1 MKGCDK
7 MAASKKYASRDCGVF
22 ELTNLATSKK
32 ALGVDYANT
41 VTLNITADSVKA
53 KKRGRD
59 AVTFANP
66 MEGTLESE
74 IQVYPFELFSIF
86 GNGTITEG
94 GDRAEMK
101 TLVGGQEGK
110 ITLPETPKAG
120 TTVYVF
126 AKGDVGGEQIEGSF
140 NGTEFTATTQSKVTE
155 GKKYDVSYMVADQTM
170 QLVKINDNQELADF
184 RVDAEINQKSEQG
197 VVTPLHIT
205 CYKATPQRNIELAFA
220 AEGDPITLKITFD
233 LMTDADDEFVDIYQ
247 IKSLA

>member
-32 ALGVDYANT
+32 ALRVDYANT

-101 TLVGGQEGK
+101 T
-110 ITLPETPKAG
+110 I
-120 TTVYVF
+120 
-126 AKGDVGGEQIEGSF
+126 
-140 NGTEFTATTQSKVTE
+140 TATE
-155 GKKYDVSYMVADQTM
+155 AGKLHYQTI
-170 QLVKINDNQELADF
+170 QKQELYSF
-184 RVDAEINQKSEQG
+184 TKKVMLVEHRSKEVQQQKYSQLQQIAISLL
-197 VVTPLHIT
+197 V
-205 CYKATPQRNIELAFA
+205 RNTMYLI
-220 AEGDPITLKITFD
+220 
-233 LMTDADDEFVDIYQ
+233 
-247 IKSLA
+247 S

>member
-1 MKGCDK
+1 

-32 ALGVDYANT
+32 ALRIDYANT
-41 VTLNITADSVKA
+41 VTVNITADTVKA

-59 AVTFANP
+59 AVVFSNP
-66 MEGTLESE
+66 MEGTLEAE

-86 GNGTITEG
+86 GDGTITTG

-101 TLVGGQEGK
+101 TITATEEGK
-110 ITLPETPKAG
+110 LTLPEAPKAG
-120 TTVYVF
+120 TVFVY
-126 AKGDVGGEQIEGSF
+126 AKGDVGGTQIDGS
-140 NGTEFTATTQSKVTE
+140 TETKTFTATTNSNIAV
-155 GKKYDVSYMVADQTM
+155 GKKYDVSYIVSDATM
-170 QLVKINDNQELADF
+170 QLVKINDNKELADF

-205 CYKATPQRNIELAFA
+205 CYKATPKRNIEMAFA

-247 IKSLA
+247 IQSLA

>member
-1 MKGCDK
+1 

-32 ALGVDYANT
+32 ALRVDYANT

-66 MEGTLESE
+66 MEGTLEAE

-101 TLVGGQEGK
+101 TITATEAGK
-110 ITLPETPKAG
+110 LTLPDDPKAG
-120 TTVYVF
+120 ALFVYE
-126 AKGDVGGEQIEGSF
+126 KGDVGGTQIEI
-140 NGTEFTATTQSKVTE
+140 AV
-155 GKKYDVSYMVADQTM
+155 GKKYDVSYIVNDSTL

>member
-32 ALGVDYANT
+32 ALRVDYANT

-101 TLVGGQEGK
+101 TITATEAGK
-110 ITLPETPKAG
+110 LTLPDDPKAVALRQYRYRG
-120 TTVYVF
+120 SALIQITDPAPWSAPGPCRLF
-126 AKGDVGGEQIEGSF
+126 AGCRR
-140 NGTEFTATTQSKVTE
+140 
-155 GKKYDVSYMVADQTM
+155 
-170 QLVKINDNQELADF
+170 L
-184 RVDAEINQKSEQG
+184 NQKHA
-197 VVTPLHIT
+197 V
-205 CYKATPQRNIELAFA
+205 YR
-220 AEGDPITLKITFD
+220 
-233 LMTDADDEFVDIYQ
+233 
-247 IKSLA
+247 

>member
-32 ALGVDYANT
+32 ALRVDYANT

-94 GDRAEMK
+94 GDRAEDG
-101 TLVGGQEGK
+101 TLF
-110 ITLPETPKAG
+110 
-120 TTVYVF
+120 VYG
-126 AKGDVGGEQIEGSF
+126 KGDVGGTQIEGSVA
-140 NGTEFTATTQSKVTE
+140 EKVFTATTDSEIAV
-155 GKKYDVSYMVADQTM
+155 GKKYDVSYIVNDSTL

>member
-1 MKGCDK
+1 

-32 ALGVDYANT
+32 ALRVDYANT

-86 GNGTITEG
+86 GNGTITE
-94 GDRAEMK
+94 A
-101 TLVGGQEGK
+101 GK
-110 ITLPETPKAG
+110 LTLPDQPKDG
-120 TTVYVF
+120 TLFVYG
-126 AKGDVGGEQIEGSF
+126 KGDVGGTQIEGSVA
-140 NGTEFTATTQSKVTE
+140 EKVFTATTDSEIAV
-155 GKKYDVSYMVADQTM
+155 GKKYDVSYIVNDSTL

>member
-1 MKGCDK
+1 

-32 ALGVDYANT
+32 ALRVDYANT

-59 AVTFANP
+59 AVTFSNP
-66 MEGTLESE
+66 
-74 IQVYPFELFSIF
+74 IF

-101 TLVGGQEGK
+101 TITATEAGK
-110 ITLPETPKAG
+110 LTLPDDPKAG
-120 TTVYVF
+120 ALFVYE
-126 AKGDVGGEQIEGSF
+126 KGDVGGTQIEGSAAAKV
-140 NGTEFTATTQSKVTE
+140 FTATTDSDIVV
-155 GKKYDVSYMVADQTM
+155 GKKYDVSYIVNDSTL

>member
-32 ALGVDYANT
+32 ALRVDYANT

-101 TLVGGQEGK
+101 TITATEAGK
-110 ITLPETPKAG
+110 LTLPDDPKAG
-120 TTVYVF
+120 ALFVYE
-126 AKGDVGGEQIEGSF
+126 KGDVGGTQIKGSAAAKV
-140 NGTEFTATTQSKVTE
+140 FTATTDSDIVV
-155 GKKYDVSYMVADQTM
+155 GKKYDVSYIVNDSTL

>member
-1 MKGCDK
+1 
-7 MAASKKYASRDCGVF
+7 
-22 ELTNLATSKK
+22 
-32 ALGVDYANT
+32 
-41 VTLNITADSVKA
+41 
-53 KKRGRD
+53 
-59 AVTFANP
+59 

-101 TLVGGQEGK
+101 TITATEAGK
-110 ITLPETPKAG
+110 LTLPDQPKDG
-120 TTVYVF
+120 TLFVYG
-126 AKGDVGGEQIEGSF
+126 KGDVGGTQIEGSVSAKV
-140 NGTEFTATTQSKVTE
+140 FTATTDSEIAV
-155 GKKYDVSYMVADQTM
+155 GKKYDVSYIVNDSTL

>member
-1 MKGCDK
+1 

-32 ALGVDYANT
+32 ALRVDYANT

-66 MEGTLESE
+66 MEGTLEAE

-101 TLVGGQEGK
+101 TITATEAGK
-110 ITLPETPKAG
+110 LTLPDDPKAG
-120 TTVYVF
+120 ALFVV
-126 AKGDVGGEQIEGSF
+126 
-140 NGTEFTATTQSKVTE
+140 
-155 GKKYDVSYMVADQTM
+155 GKKYDVSYIVNDSTL